1 MEQITTNDV
10 TEYIT
15 EELGMKPRHN
25 TQAIAE
31 ACNELDYL
39 WDDLPSADAL
49 MRFILGNEPIKGMWT
64 HSYGFHTA
72 SGRAIVEQFTNYYN
86 QYNE

>member
-1 MEQITTNDV
+1 MNKLNNKDVEQ
-10 TEYIT
+10 YIKG
-15 EELGMKPRHN
+15 LGHEPRHN

-39 WDDLPSADAL
+39 WDELPSADAL
-49 MRFILGNEPIKGMWT
+49 MRFILGDEPIKGLYT

-72 SGRAIVEQFTNYYN
+72 DGRAIREQFTNYYN
-86 QYNE
+86 QYND